1 MESEIPP
8 VDTISDLIQLIESD
22 VIYKN
27 INMYKLLSIKPYL
40 KELNRMKGLDNIK
53 KLLLKQVKYYL
64 NNWNTLDDDYL
75 HTCITGGPGTGKTT
89 LANILAKIYCHLG
102 VLSTGK
108 VVIGTREKMIGEYL
122 GQTAP
127 KVHKTVMES
136 LGGVLLIDEAY
147 TFGCTKSNEDL
158 YSIEFVNT
166 LNRLL
171 SEHKKEFVCIIAGYK
186 NVIEERLFSL
196 NDGLRRRFAYN
207 LDTGN
212 TSSTMLFSIFKGQA
226 ELAGWRIDPKA
237 IGNSFFEKNK
247 EYFPH
252 GGGSTELF
260 LTKCKLEYAN
270 RFFGKNKELPPTL
283 KKEDISAGLEEY
295 KSIFPK
301 KDDSFSH
308 VYI

>member
-1 MESEIPP
+1 
-8 VDTISDLIQLIESD
+8 
-22 VIYKN
+22 
-27 INMYKLLSIKPYL
+27 
-40 KELNRMKGLDNIK
+40 
-53 KLLLKQVKYYL
+53 
-64 NNWNTLDDDYL
+64 
-75 HTCITGGPGTGKTT
+75 

-108 VVIGTREKMIGEYL
+108 VVVGTREKMIGEYL

-127 KVHKTVMES
+127 KVHKTVMEA

-147 TFGCTKSNEDL
+147 TFGCTKDNEDL
-158 YSIEFVNT
+158 YSLEFVNT

-196 NDGLRRRFAYN
+196 NDGLKRRFAYK
-207 LDTGN
+207 LDTGQ
-212 TSSTMLFSIFKGQA
+212 TSPAVLYSIFKCQA
-226 ELAGWRIDPKA
+226 ELAGWRVDSTI
-237 IGNSFFEKNK
+237 NEQFFERNK

-260 LTKCKLEYAN
+260 LTKCKLEYAS
-270 RFFGKNKELPPTL
+270 RFFGKNKELPPLL
-283 KKEDISAGLEEY
+283 KKEDIVAGLEEY

-301 KDDSFSH
+301 KDDSLAH